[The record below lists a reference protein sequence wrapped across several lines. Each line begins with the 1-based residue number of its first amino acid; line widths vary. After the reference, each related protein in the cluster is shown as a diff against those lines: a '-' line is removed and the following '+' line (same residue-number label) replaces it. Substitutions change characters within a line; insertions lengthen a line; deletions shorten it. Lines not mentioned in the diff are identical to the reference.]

1 MNTLQSIQKT
11 FKVFEK
17 ISRVLFI
24 LCVIGAGMSAMFAL
38 FAVSQYHGG
47 TVFSLLGEPL
57 KIFSDSTDL
66 TAKYSRLSSSAI
78 MLTAEAV
85 LLFFARDYFKSELND
100 GTPFTES
107 GAQKIK
113 KLGIRFIYIPIIAL
127 TLCGIISVL
136 LKTESAEIIGN
147 FPNVITGIV
156 LILVSLVFRY
166 GAQIEQNTVKGDI
179 LR

>member
-57 KIFSDSTDL
+57 KIFSGSTDL
-66 TAKYSRLSSSAI
+66 IGRCTQLFSSAF
-78 MLTAEAV
+78 MLTAQAV
-85 LLFFARDYFKSELND
+85 LLFFAKDYFKSELTD
-100 GTPFTES
+100 GTPFTER
-107 GAQKIK
+107 GARKIK
-113 KLGIRFIYIPIIAL
+113 KLGIRFIYIPVISAS
-127 TLCGIISVL
+127 LCEIISVIY
-136 LKTESAEIIGN
+136 KTQSVGN
-147 FPNVITGIV
+147 FSNFSFVITGIV

-166 GAQIEQNTVKGDI
+166 GAQIEQKNIKGDD
-179 LR
+179 LP

>member
-1 MNTLQSIQKT
+1 MNALQNIQKT
-11 FKVFEK
+11 FKVFEN
-17 ISRVLFI
+17 ITRVLFI
-24 LCVIGAGMSAMFAL
+24 LCIIGTGMSAFFGLIA
-38 FAVSQYHGG
+38 AAQYHGG

-66 TAKYSRLSSSAI
+66 TAKFSQLSSSTI

-100 GTPFTES
+100 GTPFTER

-127 TLCGIISVL
+127 TACGVISVL
-136 LKTESAEIIGN
+136 LKTEIAEIAGN
-147 FPNVITGIV
+147 FPNVMTGIV

-166 GAQIEQNTVKGDI
+166 GAQIEQNKTKDDN
-179 LR
+179 L